1 MTDLSRHFVFAS
13 VPSLRGLNR
22 AGRALAALAAL
33 AFVAGCGRGT
43 DTPPSAGRPV
53 RVVTVESTKLRNAL
67 TLSGEIQA
75 QTDVNVAFRI
85 AGRMVTS
92 PLKVGDVVKAGQV
105 IATLDP
111 ATEQNALRAAN
122 AAAVA
127 ARGEVV
133 NARSTFDR
141 QERLLDQGFTTRPR
155 FDQAKQALE
164 TAQARLEDAEARV
177 ETSQNRLGFTQL
189 RADAAGVVT
198 ARGAE
203 AGEVVQPGQM
213 IVRLAR
219 DDGRDAVFDVPASIP
234 IDQSASSEI
243 RVVLAADAA
252 IAAVGRIREIS
263 PQADPVTRT
272 FRVRVGLDNPPA
284 SMRLG
289 STVNGAV
296 DLSSSV
302 VVTVPASA
310 LTSSAGRPAV
320 WIVDQG
326 KSTVSLRSID
336 ILRFEPGRVV
346 ISQGLEPGDVVV
358 TAGIQALHP
367 GQRVSPLPASAPV
380 RVAILRTRTANRPG

>member
-1 MTDLSRHFVFAS
+1 MTYLSRHSGFAS
-13 VPSLRGLNR
+13 SRVRRPEPGHARR
-22 AGRALAALAAL
+22 AALARLHSSQA
-33 AFVAGCGRGT
+33 AAAART
-43 DTPPSAGRPV
+43 RPPSAGRPV
-53 RVVTVESTKLRNAL
+53 GVVTVESTKLRNAL
-67 TLSGEIQA
+67 TLTGEIQA
-75 QTDVNVAFRI
+75 QTDVNAAFRI
-85 AGRMVTS
+85 GGRMIES

-141 QERLLDQGFTTRPR
+141 QERLMDQGFTTRPR

-177 ETSQNRLGFTQL
+177 ETAQDRLGFTEL

-203 AGEVVQPGQM
+203 PGEVVQPGQM

-219 DDGRDAVFDVPASIP
+219 DDGRDAVFDVPASIQ
-234 IDQSASSEI
+234 IAQSASSEI
-243 RVVLAADAA
+243 RVSLTADAA
-252 IAAVGRIREIS
+252 IAAIGRVREVS

-284 SMRLG
+284 AMRLG

-302 VVTVPASA
+302 VVAVPASA

-320 WIVDQG
+320 WIVDPA

-336 ILRFEPGRVV
+336 VLRFEPGRVIV
-346 ISQGLEPGDVVV
+346 SQGLEPGDVVV
-358 TAGIQALHP
+358 TAGMQALHP
-367 GQRVSPLPASAPV
+367 GQRVSPLPPSTPV
-380 RVAILRTRTANRPG
+380 RVAFQRARATNRPG

>member
-1 MTDLSRHFVFAS
+1 M
-13 VPSLRGLNR
+13 
-22 AGRALAALAAL
+22 
-33 AFVAGCGRGT
+33 
-43 DTPPSAGRPV
+43 
-53 RVVTVESTKLRNAL
+53 
-67 TLSGEIQA
+67 
-75 QTDVNVAFRI
+75 
-85 AGRMVTS
+85 
-92 PLKVGDVVKAGQV
+92 

-141 QERLLDQGFTTRPR
+141 QERLMDQGFTTRPR
-155 FDQAKQALE
+155 FDQAKQALD

-177 ETSQNRLGFTQL
+177 ETAQNRLGFTQL

-203 AGEVVQPGQM
+203 PGEVVQPGQM

-219 DDGRDAVFDVPASIP
+219 DDGRDAVFNVPASIQ
-234 IDQSASSEI
+234 IAQSASSEI
-243 RVVLAADAA
+243 RVSLTADAA
-252 IAAVGRIREIS
+252 IAAIGRVREIS

-302 VVTVPASA
+302 VVAVPASA

-320 WIVDQG
+320 WIVDAA

-336 ILRFEPGRVV
+336 VLRFEPGRVIV
-346 ISQGLEPGDVVV
+346 SQGLEPGDVVV
-358 TAGIQALHP
+358 TGGIQALHP
-367 GQRVSPLPASAPV
+367 GQRVSPLPPSTPV
-380 RVAILRTRTANRPG
+380 RVAFQRARATNRPG